1 MLVEAFA
8 SKHKEQ
14 LQIKTP
20 SDLPPKKKERSRK
33 VSTQN
38 EEAIESTPTD
48 ISSEDVSV
56 AIRPQLNGVLQQVL
70 H

>member
-1 MLVEAFA
+1 MEAFA
-8 SKHKEQ
+8 SKHTQQ

-20 SDLPPKKKERSRK
+20 SDFQKKKRKKKKSRK

-56 AIRPQLNGVLQQVL
+56 AIRPQLNGVRQQVL